1 MPPPALDGRIVARTC
16 DTCTAPGPRL
26 PTVRFVQ
33 AGVML
38 LGPLVYVFTINPPY
52 DPEPGSFLIV
62 VLGGLVGW
70 NLLLIVATILVIIDS
85 VRKIRAGKTRAL
97 ATDVFVVKLAAI
109 PFFLFNFGLLAL
121 FAVMGAAFWFKGGVL
136 LLAFVPLEITLTYL
150 AMLSTSVYGWASI
163 ARLRRDRVIGT
174 GLTVLYSILLL
185 IFVTDIVV
193 GILLF
198 GHSRRRPGVAL
209 AIVFL
214 ALGVALAAV
223 PFLLTDGVEWLGF
236 PGVVVEGVEWV
247 GLAGVVVIVAT
258 IVISLT
264 RSWRQRRRAAEG
276 GLSEDE
282 GAEEAVETAVV
293 DKP

>member
-1 MPPPALDGRIVARTC
+1 
-16 DTCTAPGPRL
+16 
-26 PTVRFVQ
+26 
-33 AGVML
+33 ML
-38 LGPLVYVFTINPPY
+38 LGPVIYVFTINPPY
-52 DPEPGSFLIV
+52 DPEPESFLIV

-70 NLLLIVATILVIIDS
+70 NLLLVVATVLVIVDS

-109 PFFLFNFGLLAL
+109 PFFLFNFGLLVL

-209 AIVFL
+209 SVVFL
-214 ALGVALAAV
+214 VLGVALTAV
-223 PFLLTDGVEWLGF
+223 PFLLTDGMGWLGF
-236 PGVVVEGVEWV
+236 PGVDIEGVEWFSV
-247 GLAGVVVIVAT
+247 AGLVVIVAT
-258 IVISLT
+258 IVVGLT
-264 RSWRQRRRAAEG
+264 RSWRLRRRATEVGRAENE
-276 GLSEDE
+276 L
-282 GAEEAVETAVV
+282 AEEAVEGVV
-293 DKP
+293 LDKP